1 MLKFSTLSLLLS
13 NILRV
18 AAWSMLV
25 AGMILGMGWAAL
37 HFWIVPRIEDFR
49 PRLENLATQTI
60 GVPVRMGQLVG
71 VSSGWMPTFEVHNL
85 TLLDPEGRVAL
96 TLPKIVFAI
105 SVRSVL
111 NLGVEQLVIDS
122 PTLDIRRT
130 TNGEWRIAGLSLKKD
145 NAPDTAA
152 ADWIFAQKEIVIQ
165 QGSVV
170 WTDEFNPEQRDRT
183 SLQLTD
189 VNWVLRNSARHHL
202 WRLDA
207 TPPTGWGDRFVF
219 MGDLKRGLLSTHPGR
234 VKDWSGQVHVEFPD
248 VDLSQL
254 GPHLPWKVN
263 ATQGQGALRMWVDLN
278 QGKVKQATAD
288 LVLENAK
295 AQLSPELQ
303 ALSFKNIAGRVS
315 IKPLHKGLDFSTE
328 GLRFDTTDGLHW
340 PGGNVKFSYAEAEN
354 GQNAKGL
361 FHGDKLDLLALR
373 NIALQLPLPDTAR
386 LPLLDHK
393 VSGLVNAL
401 HIEWTELLG
410 DHGTAF
416 QINAANGRFE
426 NFYFEGG
433 KPGSPTARWPGI
445 ENASISFE
453 MTSEGGQLKASVDRG
468 AFSLEDIFED
478 PRIPLDK
485 MQASIK
491 WVKQKGQLSVPDWQL
506 SLSNAD
512 LSGEWRGNWKPST
525 LPNSLGVLDL
535 QGSVSK
541 ASAARV
547 HRYLPSTL
555 PQNVRHYVRDAVL
568 KGEVQNLAV
577 RIKGDLQRLPF
588 ANPKD
593 GEFRFAGKVKNV
605 QYAYVPASNAG
616 PSRNTTIT
624 PPSAMWPVMNAVNG
638 DIVFDR
644 FNFKIHNASGKWG
657 HVPFTQ
663 IKAEIP
669 NLNNKVV
676 VQVQGE
682 SRTNAQLLLNELRP
696 SPVNN
701 MLGGL
706 FTQTQSTGSLNTRLK
721 LSLPL
726 DELDKTSVQG
736 SVVLN
741 NNDVRLQTSLPVFEK
756 AVGAVNFNES
766 GFTLAGVNAQ
776 FLGGPLKLEGGSRK
790 LPSHSTD
797 ANPVIRAQGQATASG
812 MRLAKEIPM
821 LSAIAQ
827 QATGST
833 HYTAIL
839 GFKGGQSELN
849 IQSQLQG
856 LGLNLPAPLYKRS
869 DDLVALKYEN
879 IIQNLSQNLAQR
891 DQLQISWGKA
901 LSASYLRDL
910 TGTEPKVISGKWLI
924 GDGVTSP
931 SMPSNTQDSGV
942 VAVVN
947 LPTFSVDD
955 WLQIMAPSKGRA
967 NSPTHN
973 SPHSSPHSSAEPSND
988 PSVANQSYLP
998 NRIMLK
1004 ANDLAIQGRTLH
1016 NVSVNGSREG
1026 ALWRAQMEAREFSGY
1041 LEYRQ
1046 AHVQNAG
1053 RIYARLARL
1062 SLPPSADQAVESLL
1076 EDSPVAIPALDI
1088 VVEDLELRGKKLGR
1102 VEIEALN
1109 TDLTSPRSNTSREW
1123 RLSKLNVTLP
1133 EASFK
1138 ASGKWMTSRDGTQPA
1153 MTDMNFRLDVSDAG
1167 ELLNRLGTKDALRGG
1182 GGKLEGQVSW
1192 QGSPLTLHYPSLSG
1206 RFNVNIGR
1214 GQFLQAEPGVAKLL
1228 GVLSL
1233 QALPRRLLLD
1243 FRDVFSAGF
1252 AFDSIRGDVLIQQGI
1267 ASTRNLQM
1275 KGVNAVVQMEGSSDI
1290 ARETQ
1295 NLRVLILPEVDAGTA
1310 SLLAGL
1316 ALNPAIGLSTFL
1328 AQLVLKQ
1335 PLSRVNTQEFAIDGT
1350 WSDPKVTKITANSNT
1365 P

>member
-1 MLKFSTLSLLLS
+1 
-13 NILRV
+13 
-18 AAWSMLV
+18 
-25 AGMILGMGWAAL
+25 
-37 HFWIVPRIEDFR
+37 
-49 PRLENLATQTI
+49 
-60 GVPVRMGQLVG
+60 
-71 VSSGWMPTFEVHNL
+71 
-85 TLLDPEGRVAL
+85 
-96 TLPKIVFAI
+96 
-105 SVRSVL
+105 
-111 NLGVEQLVIDS
+111 
-122 PTLDIRRT
+122 
-130 TNGEWRIAGLSLKKD
+130 
-145 NAPDTAA
+145 
-152 ADWIFAQKEIVIQ
+152 
-165 QGSVV
+165 
-170 WTDEFNPEQRDRT
+170 
-183 SLQLTD
+183 
-189 VNWVLRNSARHHL
+189 
-202 WRLDA
+202 
-207 TPPTGWGDRFVF
+207 
-219 MGDLKRGLLSTHPGR
+219 
-234 VKDWSGQVHVEFPD
+234 
-248 VDLSQL
+248 
-254 GPHLPWKVN
+254 
-263 ATQGQGALRMWVDLN
+263 
-278 QGKVKQATAD
+278 
-288 LVLENAK
+288 
-295 AQLSPELQ
+295 
-303 ALSFKNIAGRVS
+303 
-315 IKPLHKGLDFSTE
+315 
-328 GLRFDTTDGLHW
+328 
-340 PGGNVKFSYAEAEN
+340 
-354 GQNAKGL
+354 
-361 FHGDKLDLLALR
+361 
-373 NIALQLPLPDTAR
+373 
-386 LPLLDHK
+386 
-393 VSGLVNAL
+393 
-401 HIEWTELLG
+401 
-410 DHGTAF
+410 
-416 QINAANGRFE
+416 
-426 NFYFEGG
+426 
-433 KPGSPTARWPGI
+433 
-445 ENASISFE
+445 
-453 MTSEGGQLKASVDRG
+453 
-468 AFSLEDIFED
+468 
-478 PRIPLDK
+478 
-485 MQASIK
+485 
-491 WVKQKGQLSVPDWQL
+491 
-506 SLSNAD
+506 
-512 LSGEWRGNWKPST
+512 
-525 LPNSLGVLDL
+525 
-535 QGSVSK
+535 
-541 ASAARV
+541 
-547 HRYLPSTL
+547 
-555 PQNVRHYVRDAVL
+555 
-568 KGEVQNLAV
+568 
-577 RIKGDLQRLPF
+577 
-588 ANPKD
+588 
-593 GEFRFAGKVKNV
+593 
-605 QYAYVPASNAG
+605 
-616 PSRNTTIT
+616 
-624 PPSAMWPVMNAVNG
+624 MWPVMNAVNG

-644 FNFKIHNASGKWG
+644 LNFKIHNASGKWG

-833 HYTAIL
+833 HYTATL

-879 IIQNLSQNLAQR
+879 TIQNLSQKLAQR

-910 TGTEPKVISGKWLI
+910 TGAEPKVISGKWLI

-967 NSPTHN
+967 NSPSHN
-973 SPHSSPHSSAEPSND
+973 SPHSSPNSSAEPSNS

-1123 RLSKLNVTLP
+1123 RLNKLNVTLP

-1153 MTDMNFRLDVSDAG
+1153 MTDMTFRLDVSDAG

>member
-1 MLKFSTLSLLLS
+1 MLKFSILSQLLS
-13 NILRV
+13 TTLRFIAWMV
-18 AAWSMLV
+18 LAAGIV
-25 AGMILGMGWAAL
+25 LGMGWAAL

-60 GVPVRMGQLVG
+60 GVPVQMGKLVG
-71 VSSGWMPTFEVHNL
+71 VSSGWMPTFEIHNL
-85 TLLDPEGRVAL
+85 SLFDPEGRPAL

-111 NLGVEQLVIDS
+111 DLGVEQLVIDA

-130 TNGEWRIAGLSLKKD
+130 ASGEWRIAGLSLKQD
-145 NAPDTAA
+145 NAPDAAA
-152 ADWIFAQKEIVIQ
+152 ADWLFAQKEIVIQ
-165 QGSVV
+165 HGTVA
-170 WTDEFNPEQRDRT
+170 WTDEFNPHQREKAP
-183 SLQLTD
+183 LQLED
-189 VNWVLRNSARHHL
+189 VTWVLRNSARQHH

-207 TPPTGWGDRFVF
+207 TPPKGWGDRFVF

-234 VKDWSGQVHVEFPD
+234 IKDWSGQLHIEFPD
-248 VDLSQL
+248 VNLSQL
-254 GPHLPWKVN
+254 GPHLPWNVN

-303 ALSFKNIAGRVS
+303 ALSFKNIAGRISV
-315 IKPLHKGLDFSTE
+315 KPLNKGLAFSTS

-340 PGGNVKFSYAEAEN
+340 PGGNVNFSYSEAEN
-354 GQNAKGL
+354 GQSAKGL
-361 FHGDKLDLLALR
+361 FHGDTLDLLALR
-373 NIALQLPLPDTAR
+373 NIALQLPLPNVAR
-386 LPLLDHK
+386 QTLADHK
-393 VSGLVNAL
+393 VSGLVNPL
-401 HIEWTELLG
+401 HIEWTEQLG
-410 DHGTAF
+410 TSEKTF
-416 QINAANGRFE
+416 QVMTANGRFE
-426 NFYFEGG
+426 NFYFESG
-433 KPGSPTARWPGI
+433 KPGTSSAHWPGV
-445 ENASISFE
+445 ENANISFD
-453 MTSEGGQLKASVDRG
+453 MTRDGGQIKATVDNG
-468 AFSLEDIFED
+468 AFSFPHIFED
-478 PRIPLDK
+478 PRIPLNK
-485 MQASIK
+485 MQTSVK
-491 WVKQKGQLSVPDWQL
+491 WVTQKGRVSVPDWQL
-506 SLSNAD
+506 SVTNAD
-512 LSGEWRGNWKPST
+512 LSGEWRGSWKPSAK
-525 LPNSLGVLDL
+525 PNSLGILDL
-535 QGSVSK
+535 QGSIFK
-541 ASAARV
+541 GSAPRV
-547 HRYLPSTL
+547 HRYLPNTL
-555 PQNVRHYVRDAVL
+555 PQNVRYYVRDAVL
-568 KGEVQNLAV
+568 QGEVQNVAV
-577 RIKGDLQRLPF
+577 KIKGDLLQLPF

-593 GEFRFAGKVKNV
+593 GEFRFAGKVKDV
-605 QYAYVPASNAG
+605 QYAYVPPNNAG
-616 PSRNTTIT
+616 TSRNTTA
-624 PPSAMWPVMNAVNG
+624 SAPELIWPVMNTVNG

-644 FNFKIHNASGKWG
+644 LNFKLNNASGKWG
-657 HVPFTQ
+657 NVPFTQ

-669 NLNNKVV
+669 QLNNKVV

-682 SRTNAQLLLNELRP
+682 SKANAQLILNELRQ

-701 MLGGL
+701 MLSGVL
-706 FTQTQSTGSLNTRLK
+706 AQAQSTGVFNARLK

-726 DELDKTSVQG
+726 AELDKSNVQG

-756 AVGAVNFNES
+756 ALGTVNFSES
-766 GFTLAGVNAQ
+766 GFNLAGVNAQ

-790 LPSHSTD
+790 LPPNSTD
-797 ANPVIRAQGQATASG
+797 ANPLIRAQGQATAAG

-827 QATGST
+827 QASGNTN
-833 HYTAIL
+833 YTASL
-839 GFKGGQSELN
+839 GFKGGQSELS

-856 LGLNLPAPLYKRS
+856 LGLNLPAPLYKRP

-879 IIQNLSQNLAQR
+879 TILSLNQNIAQR
-891 DQLQISWGKA
+891 DQLQVVWGRA
-901 LSASYLRDL
+901 LSASYVRDL
-910 TGTEPKVISGKWLI
+910 TGPEPKVISGRWLI
-924 GDGVTSP
+924 GDVGTPTTATTSTHP
-931 SMPSNTQDSGV
+931 TTQDSGV
-942 VAVVN
+942 LALVN
-947 LPTFSVDD
+947 LPTFSVDE
-955 WLQIMAPSKGRA
+955 WLQAVSPSKP
-967 NSPTHN
+967 SPN
-973 SPHSSPHSSAEPSND
+973 DSATQINNL
-988 PSVANQSYLP
+988 SVASQSYLP
-998 NRIMLK
+998 NRITLK
-1004 ANDLAIQGRTLH
+1004 ANELAIQGRNLH
-1016 NVSVNGSREG
+1016 NVSVSGSREG
-1026 ALWRAQMEAREFSGY
+1026 SLWRAQMEAKEFSGY

-1046 AHVQNAG
+1046 SNAQNPG
-1053 RIYARLARL
+1053 RIFARLARL
-1062 SLPPSADQAVESLL
+1062 SLPPSADQTVESLL
-1076 EDSPVAIPALDI
+1076 EDSPLAIPALDI

-1102 VEIEALN
+1102 VEIEAIN
-1109 TDLTSPRSNTSREW
+1109 TDPATPRSNAGREW
-1123 RLSKLNVTLP
+1123 RLSKLNIGLP

-1153 MTDMNFRLDVSDAG
+1153 MTDMNFRLDVSDSG

-1182 GGKLEGQVSW
+1182 SGKLEGQVSW

-1252 AFDSIRGDVLIQQGI
+1252 AFDTIRGDVVIQQGI

-1310 SLLAGL
+1310 SLLAGI

-1335 PLSRVNTQEFAIDGT
+1335 PLSRVNTQEFAIEGT
-1350 WSDPKVTKITANSNT
+1350 WTDPKVTKVTAGSHT